1 MLRPA
6 TVGGGESFTRPATS
20 GKRGTAFAGPEDVED
35 DMGRIVVR
43 YKTSP
48 GKADENARLIEN
60 VFEELHASKPDGVR
74 YTALRLDDNTFV
86 HIAEAGDDNPI
97 PKLKAFQAFQS
108 GIKDR
113 CVEPPNPQGAE
124 IVGNYRMLGD

>member
-1 MLRPA
+1 
-6 TVGGGESFTRPATS
+6 
-20 GKRGTAFAGPEDVED
+20 
-35 DMGRIVVR
+35 MGRIVVR

-48 GKADENARLIEN
+48 EKADENARLIER
-60 VFEELHASKPDGVR
+60 VFEELQATRPDGVR
-74 YTALRLDDNTFV
+74 YAALRLDDDTFV

-113 CVEPPNPQGAE
+113 CVEPPNPQGAKV
-124 IVGNYRMLGD
+124 VGNYRMLGD